1 MLIRYTTMKG
11 YLSTII
17 LVCTIVL
24 QVTSQTIQ
32 PSGDSIGPL
41 SKQWALSINPLI
53 LFTKNQFQL
62 SDISQQ
68 LTARYFKSSR
78 EAIRLGLS
86 IGFDRDQ
93 YTFTTVNRT
102 ASSSTLISFPSPIAT
117 TENHW
122 AKQSLV
128 LGLTYGRE
136 SRSAPARIQ
145 GIWGWETT
153 VQWSKTTEQFLY
165 GNILN
170 VSPTAPVYVDTTSDA
185 MRNSEWGEA
194 ANVALMPIQGVTGY
208 SRILNRSLGSQF
220 TLGGRIFAGV
230 DYFIR
235 PQFSLGAELGWGTLL
250 VWQARGYSTWQSI
263 GQSNTQGSSELKTG
277 TTVIDDEGFFKIRT
291 NTMGSFNYKGFNG
304 ILRLTVYFNSKSK
317 ST

>member
-1 MLIRYTTMKG
+1 MRYNTMKG
-11 YLSTII
+11 YFSTII
-17 LVCTIVL
+17 LLCVITL
-24 QVTSQTIQ
+24 QVKSQSILTT
-32 PSGDSIGPL
+32 GDSVGPL
-41 SKQWALSINPLI
+41 SKQWALSINPLV

-68 LTARYFKSSR
+68 LTARYFNSAR
-78 EAIRLGLS
+78 QAIRLGLS
-86 IGFDRDQ
+86 LGFDRDQ
-93 YTFTTVNRT
+93 YTFTTVNRA
-102 ASSSTLISFPSPIAT
+102 ASSSTIISFPSPIAT
-117 TENHW
+117 TENNW

-153 VQWSKTTEQFLY
+153 VQWSKTTEQFSY
-165 GNILN
+165 GNLLD
-170 VSPTAPVYVDTTSDA
+170 VSPTAPVYVDTTGDA
-185 MRNSEWGEA
+185 MRNTEWGEA
-194 ANVALMPIQGVTGY
+194 GNVALMPIQGVAGY
-208 SRILNRSLGSQF
+208 SRILNRSSGSQF

-235 PQFSLGAELGWGTLL
+235 PQFSLGAELGWGTLF
-250 VWQARGYSTWQSI
+250 VWQARGYSTWQSM

-291 NTMGSFNYKGFNG
+291 STMGSFNYKGFNG

-317 ST
+317 NT